1 VKVVEFS
8 KLPHTVLAEKEDFGI
23 NAYILAPPTERLW
36 ADSHEKAP
44 KVRHGV
50 DTYDARIIQPPSAL
64 YAGIHEDDNWQA
76 MSRRSLARFHA
87 LTLLAEDPQRRF
99 DARPVSTLAHQ
110 MSLVRHI
117 LDNRELK
124 RVLIADEV
132 GLGKTIEA
140 GLILKEFIE
149 AQAGLRILYLAP
161 ARLVSNVA
169 SEFQKM
175 EIGFRMWKSGDSDAN
190 LEMDNRIIASI
201 HRAVHPNH
209 YDKFT
214 KCKPWDILVV
224 DECHHLSDWAP
235 GGGNPVE
242 KFRLV
247 RDIVTASDWNG
258 YLLMLSGTPHQAH
271 QDRFENLLGLLKRK
285 EEPKTKISG
294 RVIYR
299 TKEDVRDWDGNPL
312 FPKRQVNPPLIVD
325 LSENHREW
333 LDAIFQYFAPNAGPC
348 ANQKDRAL
356 NWRCAQAL
364 QWASSSPN
372 AGLGYLVRQAI
383 RAGWKL
389 SKTPMKEAVAALR
402 PYRNGPLNEPVERL
416 YDRIQR
422 EINQQTNASDLDD
435 LEDIEGQAGDSDSE
449 LGELMST
456 GVDLV
461 NSPRQPKWEKLW
473 NEVIK
478 PAGDEKIVLFAQ
490 PIETVMVLAQ
500 WLKKKTGQQPALIIG
515 GQTDAERA
523 DQVTSFRSHQGPQ
536 FLVSSKAGGE
546 GINLQIARRLVHI
559 DVPWNP
565 MDMEQR
571 IGRVHRF
578 GSKETIIVDTL
589 VVSDT
594 REERMWKVAR
604 SKLRSVAQTMVE
616 PEKFEALFSRVMS
629 LVAPEEIQEIFV
641 GDPTGNV
648 SEEDSEKLSTLVVAG
663 FERWQQ
669 FDKRF
674 SKTQREIKQMNAGL
688 TEWQDVGWFLKE
700 YGGAEDESGISI
712 TRFRFDQNNLIV
724 SSNEPADILRF
735 RDGSLGY
742 LGNLEGAPLDGPRA
756 QKVSGIGLNESRV
769 LEVIRQHVLVD
780 LPTGAANLRWGVNS
794 LNMINLLGK
803 DACVLAFFLQK
814 IQFDTFGGSKCLSNE
829 LVIYGGAFGS
839 EQISVIEGKDKRSLI
854 SALQKVTVRS
864 RPLTGLDSDWITRK
878 EKELGEAL
886 FKPSPEQLKQKIRIA
901 VWPIL
906 SAHITI

>member
-1 VKVVEFS
+1 VKLVEYNCLINS
-8 KLPHTVLAEKEDFGI
+8 VLDEREDFGI
-23 NAYILAPPTERLW
+23 NAYILAPPPDRLW
-36 ADSHEKAP
+36 ADFPERSQ
-44 KVRHGV
+44 KVHHGV
-50 DTYDARIIQPPSAL
+50 DTYLTRTIANPAEL
-64 YAGIHEDDNWQA
+64 FEGISENDNWQA

-99 DARPVSTLAHQ
+99 DARSVSTLAHQ
-110 MSLVRHI
+110 MSMVRHI
-117 LDNRELK
+117 LDHREMR

-140 GLILKEFIE
+140 GLILKELME

-169 SEFQKM
+169 TEFQKM
-175 EIGFRMWKSGDSDAN
+175 ELGFRVWKSGDSDAN
-190 LEMDNRIIASI
+190 LEIDHRIIASI
-201 HRAVHPNH
+201 HRAVHEIH

-214 KCKPWDILVV
+214 KCKPWDVLVV

-247 RDIVTASDWNG
+247 RDIVTIPDWNG

-271 QDRFENLLGLLKRK
+271 QDRFENLLGLLKTK
-285 EEPKTKISG
+285 AEPKTKISG

-333 LDAIFQYFAPNAGPC
+333 LDAIFQYFAPNAGFL
-348 ANQKDRAL
+348 ASQKDRAL

-383 RAGWKL
+383 RGGWKL
-389 SKTPMKEAVAALR
+389 SRAPMRDGIAALR
-402 PYRNGPLNEPVERL
+402 PYRNGPSDEYVESL
-416 YDRIQR
+416 YERILK
-422 EINQQTNASDLDD
+422 EINRQNTESDFDD
-435 LEDIEGQAGDSDSE
+435 LEDIEGKSSNPDAE
-449 LGELMST
+449 LGDLISR
-456 GVDLV
+456 GVELV
-461 NSPRQPKWEKLW
+461 NSPQQPKWEKLW
-473 NEVIK
+473 SEVIK
-478 PAGDEKIVLFAQ
+478 PAGGEKIVLFAQ
-490 PIETVMVLAQ
+490 PIETVMALAQ
-500 WLKKKTGQQPALIIG
+500 WLKKKTGRQPALIIG
-515 GQTDAERA
+515 GQTDAERGV
-523 DQVTSFRSHQGPQ
+523 QVSSFRSHQGPQ

-578 GSKETIIVDTL
+578 GSKETIIIDTL
-589 VVSDT
+589 VVSGT
-594 REERMWKVAR
+594 REERMWNVAR
-604 SKLRSVAQTMVE
+604 SKLRNVAQAMVE

-641 GDPTGNV
+641 GDPSGNV
-648 SEEDSEKLSTLVVAG
+648 SEEDAEKLSTLVVAG

-674 SKTQREIKQMNAGL
+674 SETQREIKQMNSGL
-688 TEWQDVGWFLKE
+688 AEWQDVGWFLKE

-712 TRFRFDQNNLIV
+712 TRFRFDQNNVVV
-724 SSNEPADILRF
+724 SSNEPAGVLRF

-742 LGNLEGAPLDGPRA
+742 LGNLEGAPLDGPEA
-756 QKVSGIGLNESRV
+756 QKVTGIGLNETRV
-769 LEVIRQHVLVD
+769 LEVIRQHALPVM
-780 LPTGAANLRWGVNS
+780 PTGAANLRWGADS
-794 LNMINLLGK
+794 HTMIDLLGK
-803 DACVLAFFLQK
+803 DAAVLAFVVQE
-814 IQFDTFGGSKCLSNE
+814 IQFDIFGGSKCISNE
-829 LVIYGGAFGS
+829 LLVYGGAFGS
-839 EQISVIEGKDKRSLI
+839 DQIYAINGKDKKLLI
-854 SALQKVTVRS
+854 SALQKVAVKS
-864 RPLTGLDSDWITRK
+864 RPTSSLDFDWITAR
-878 EKELGEAL
+878 EKALAELL
-886 FKPSPEQLKQKIRIA
+886 FKPTLEKLKQKIRIA

-906 SAHITI
+906 AAHITI

>member
-1 VKVVEFS
+1 MKVVSFNGI
-8 KLPHTVLAEKEDFGI
+8 PHPVLVEREDFGI
-23 NAYILAPPTERLW
+23 NAYVLAPPPERLW
-36 ADSHEKAP
+36 SDFPERAL
-44 KVRHGV
+44 KVLQGV
-50 DTYDARIIQPPSAL
+50 DTYDARTIASPAVMFS
-64 YAGIHEDDNWQA
+64 GILKQDNWQA
-76 MSRRSLARFHA
+76 MSRRSLARFHS

-117 LDNRELK
+117 LDNREMR

-140 GLILKEFIE
+140 GLILKELME
-149 AQAGLRILYLAP
+149 AKAGLRILYLAP

-169 SEFQKM
+169 TEFQKM
-175 EIGFRMWKSGDSDAN
+175 ELGFRVWKSGDSDAN
-190 LEMDNRIIASI
+190 LEIDNRIIASI
-201 HRAVHPNH
+201 HRAVHENH
-209 YDKFT
+209 YKKFT
-214 KCKPWDILVV
+214 NCKPWDVVVV

-247 RDIVTASDWNG
+247 RDIVTAPTWNG
-258 YLLMLSGTPHQAH
+258 HLLMLSGTPHQAH
-271 QDRFENLLGLLKRK
+271 QDRFENLLGLLKNR

-325 LSENHREW
+325 LSEKHREW
-333 LDAIFQYFAPNAGPC
+333 LDSIFQYFAPNAGFFVT
-348 ANQKDRAL
+348 QKDRAL

-383 RAGWKL
+383 RGGWKL
-389 SKTPMKEAVAALR
+389 SKSPMREAIAALR
-402 PYRNGPLNEPVERL
+402 PYRNGLADEPVERL
-416 YDRIQR
+416 YERILR
-422 EINQQTNASDLDD
+422 EINQQNTESDLDD
-435 LEDIEGQAGDSDSE
+435 LEDIEGKSGNPDSE
-449 LGELMST
+449 LGELITT
-456 GVDLV
+456 GVELV

-478 PAGDEKIVLFAQ
+478 PAGGEKIVLFAQ
-490 PIETVMVLAQ
+490 PIETVMALAQ
-500 WLKKKTGQQPALIIG
+500 WLKNKTGRQPALIIG
-515 GQTDAERA
+515 GQNDAERA
-523 DQVTSFRSHQGPQ
+523 AQVSSFRSQQGPQ

-589 VVSDT
+589 VVSGT
-594 REERMWKVAR
+594 REERMWAVAR

-629 LVAPEEIQEIFV
+629 LVAPEEIQDIFV
-641 GDPTGNV
+641 GDPSGNV
-648 SEEDSEKLSTLVVAG
+648 SEEDSEKLSSLVVAG
-663 FERWQQ
+663 FERWRQ

-674 SKTQREIKQMNAGL
+674 SETQREIKQMNPGL
-688 TEWQDVGWFLKE
+688 AEWQDVGWFLKE
-700 YGGAEDESGISI
+700 YGGAEEESGISI
-712 TRFRFDQNNLIV
+712 TRFRFDQNNVVV
-724 SSNEPADILRF
+724 SSNEPAGVLRF

-742 LGNLEGAPLDGPRA
+742 LGNLEGAPLDGPEA
-756 QKVSGIGLNESRV
+756 QKVTGIGLNEARV
-769 LEVIRQHVLVD
+769 LEVIRQHALPD
-780 LPTGAANLRWGVNS
+780 MPTGAANLRWGADSSLMVNF
-794 LNMINLLGK
+794 LGK
-803 DACVLAFFLQK
+803 DAAVFAFVVQQF
-814 IQFDTFGGSKCLSNE
+814 QFDKYGVPKCISNE
-829 LVIYGGAFGS
+829 LVIHGGAFGS
-839 EQISVIEGKDKRSLI
+839 DQISAINGKDKKLLI
-854 SALQKVTVRS
+854 SALQKVGVRA
-864 RPLTGLDSDWITRK
+864 RPTSGLDFLWIIAK
-878 EKELGEAL
+878 EKELAEIL
-886 FKPSPEQLKQKIRIA
+886 FKPTPEQLEQKIRIA
-901 VWPIL
+901 IWPIL
-906 SAHITI
+906 AAHISS

>member
-1 VKVVEFS
+1 MKLVEYNGLLNVVLDER
-8 KLPHTVLAEKEDFGI
+8 EDFGI
-23 NAYILAPPTERLW
+23 NAYILAPPPDRLW
-36 ADSHEKAP
+36 ADFPERSQ

-50 DTYDARIIQPPSAL
+50 DTYLTRTIAKPAEL
-64 YAGIHEDDNWQA
+64 FHGISEIDNWQA

-87 LTLLAEDPQRRF
+87 LTLLAEDAQRRF

-117 LDNRELK
+117 LDHREMQ

-140 GLILKEFIE
+140 GLILKELME
-149 AQAGLRILYLAP
+149 VQAGLRILYLAP

-169 SEFQKM
+169 TEFQKM
-175 EIGFRMWKSGDSDAN
+175 ELGFRVWKSGDSDAN
-190 LEMDNRIIASI
+190 LEMDTRIIASI
-201 HRAVHPNH
+201 HRAVHEIH

-214 KCKPWDILVV
+214 KCKPWDVLVV

-247 RDIVTASDWNG
+247 RDIVTVPGWDG
-258 YLLMLSGTPHQAH
+258 HLLMLSGTPHQAH
-271 QDRFENLLGLLKRK
+271 QDRFENLLGLLKTR
-285 EEPKTKISG
+285 EEPKTKLSG

-333 LDAIFQYFAPNAGPC
+333 LDAIFQYFAPNAGYF
-348 ANQKDRAL
+348 ASQKDRAL

-383 RAGWKL
+383 RGGWKL
-389 SKTPMKEAVAALR
+389 SKSPMREAFTALR
-402 PYRNGPLNEPVERL
+402 PYRNGPADEPVERL
-416 YDRIQR
+416 YERILR
-422 EINQQTNASDLDD
+422 EINQQAKESDFDD
-435 LEDIEGQAGDSDSE
+435 LEDIEGQAGNSDSE
-449 LGELMST
+449 LGELIST

-473 NEVIK
+473 AEVIM
-478 PAGDEKIVLFAQ
+478 PAGAEKVVLFAQ
-490 PIETVMVLAQ
+490 PIETVMALAQ
-500 WLKKKTGQQPALIIG
+500 WLKKKTGRQPALIIG
-515 GQTDAERA
+515 GQTDAERGV
-523 DQVTSFRSHQGPQ
+523 QVSNFRSHQGPQ

-589 VVSDT
+589 VVSGT
-594 REERMWKVAR
+594 REERMWNVAR
-604 SKLRSVAQTMVE
+604 SKLRSVAQIMVE

-641 GDPTGNV
+641 GDPSGNV

-674 SKTQREIKQMNAGL
+674 SETQREIKQMNPGL
-688 TEWQDVGWFLKE
+688 AEWQDVGWFLKE
-700 YGGAEDESGISI
+700 YGGTEDESGISI
-712 TRFRFDQNNLIV
+712 TRFRFDQNNVVL
-724 SSNEPADILRF
+724 SSNEPAGVLRF
-735 RDGSLGY
+735 RNGSLGY
-742 LGNLEGAPLDGPRA
+742 LGNLEGAPLDGPEA
-756 QKVSGIGLNESRV
+756 QKVTGIGLNETRV
-769 LEVIRQHVLVD
+769 LEVIRQHALPD
-780 LPTGAANLRWGVNS
+780 MPTGAANLRWGADSDNIVE
-794 LNMINLLGK
+794 LLGK
-803 DACVLAFFLQK
+803 SAVVLAFVVQQ
-814 IQFDTFGGSKCLSNE
+814 IQFDAFGGSKCTLNE
-829 LVIYGGAFGS
+829 LVIYGGKFGS
-839 EQISVIEGKDKRSLI
+839 EQISVINGKDKKLLI
-854 SALQKVTVRS
+854 SALQKVGIRA
-864 RPLTGLDSDWITRK
+864 RPTNGLDFNWITAK
-878 EKELGEAL
+878 ERELGTLL
-886 FKPSPEQLKQKIRIA
+886 FKPTPEQLKQKIRIA

-906 SAHITI
+906 AAHITE

>member
-1 VKVVEFS
+1 MKVVEFY
-8 KLPHTVLAEKEDFGI
+8 KFPHSVLTEKEDFGI
-23 NAYILAPPTERLW
+23 NAYTLAPPPERLW
-36 ADSHEKAP
+36 ADSPEKVP
-44 KVRHGV
+44 RVRHGV
-50 DTYDARIIQPPSAL
+50 DTYEARIILTPSAL
-64 YAGIHEDDNWQA
+64 YVGIHENDNWQA

-117 LDNRELK
+117 LDNREIR

-140 GLILKEFIE
+140 GLILKELME

-169 SEFQKM
+169 TEFQKM
-175 EIGFRMWKSGDSDAN
+175 ELGFRVWKSGDSDAN
-190 LEMDNRIIASI
+190 LEIDNRIIASI
-201 HRAVHPNH
+201 HRAVHENH

-214 KCKPWDILVV
+214 KCRPWDVVVV

-247 RDIVTASDWNG
+247 RDIVTAPTWNG
-258 YLLMLSGTPHQAH
+258 HLLMLSGTPHQAH
-271 QDRFENLLGLLKRK
+271 QDRFENLLGLLKNR

-325 LSENHREW
+325 LSEKHREW
-333 LDAIFQYFAPNAGPC
+333 LDSIFQYFAPNAGFFVT
-348 ANQKDRAL
+348 QKDRAL

-372 AGLGYLVRQAI
+372 AGLGYLIRQAI
-383 RAGWKL
+383 RGGWKL
-389 SKTPMKEAVAALR
+389 SKSPMREAIAALR
-402 PYRNGPLNEPVERL
+402 PYRNGPADEPVERL
-416 YDRIQR
+416 YERVVR
-422 EINQQTNASDLDD
+422 EINQQNTESDLDD
-435 LEDIEGQAGDSDSE
+435 LEDIEGGSGNPDSE
-449 LGELMST
+449 LGMLIST
-456 GVDLV
+456 GVELV

-478 PAGDEKIVLFAQ
+478 PAGGEKIVLFAQ
-490 PIETVMVLAQ
+490 PIETVMALAQ
-500 WLKKKTGQQPALIIG
+500 WLKNKTGRQPALIIG
-515 GQTDAERA
+515 GQNDAERA
-523 DQVTSFRSHQGPQ
+523 AQVSSFRNQQGPQ

-589 VVSDT
+589 VVSGT
-594 REERMWKVAR
+594 REERMWAVAR

-641 GDPTGNV
+641 GDPSGNV
-648 SEEDSEKLSTLVVAG
+648 SEEDSERLSSLVVAG
-663 FERWQQ
+663 FERWRQ

-674 SKTQREIKQMNAGL
+674 SETQREIKQMNPGL
-688 TEWQDVGWFLKE
+688 AEWQDVGWFLKE
-700 YGGAEDESGISI
+700 YGGAEEESGISI
-712 TRFRFDQNNLIV
+712 TRFRFDQNNVVV
-724 SSNEPADILRF
+724 SSNEPAGVLRF

-742 LGNLEGAPLDGPRA
+742 LGNLEGAPLDGPES
-756 QKVSGIGLNESRV
+756 QKVSGIGLNETRV
-769 LEVIRQHVLVD
+769 LEVIRQHALPD
-780 LPTGAANLRWGVNS
+780 MPTGAANLRWGADSRIMVD
-794 LNMINLLGK
+794 LLGK
-803 DACVLAFFLQK
+803 DAAVLAFVIQQ
-814 IQFDTFGGSKCLSNE
+814 IQFDTFGGSKCISNE
-829 LVIYGGAFGS
+829 LLVYGGAFGS
-839 EQISVIEGKDKRSLI
+839 DQISAITGKDKKLLI
-854 SALQKVTVRS
+854 SALQKVGVRA
-864 RPLTGLDSDWITRK
+864 RPSIGVDFHWITAK
-878 EKELGEAL
+878 EKELAEIL
-886 FKPSPEQLKQKIRIA
+886 FKPTLEQIQQKIRIA

-906 SAHITI
+906 AAHITV

>member
-1 VKVVEFS
+1 MKLVEYNCLINVVLDER
-8 KLPHTVLAEKEDFGI
+8 EDFGI
-23 NAYILAPPTERLW
+23 NAYILSPPSDRLW
-36 ADSHEKAP
+36 ADFPERSQ

-50 DTYDARIIQPPSAL
+50 DTYLTQTIANPAELFQ
-64 YAGIHEDDNWQA
+64 GISENDNWQA

-99 DARPVSTLAHQ
+99 DVRSVSTLAHQ
-110 MSLVRHI
+110 MSMVRHI
-117 LDNRELK
+117 LDHREMR

-140 GLILKEFIE
+140 GLILKELME

-169 SEFQKM
+169 TEFQKM
-175 EIGFRMWKSGDSDAN
+175 ELGFRVWKSGDSDAN
-190 LEMDNRIIASI
+190 LEIDHRIIASI
-201 HRAVHPNH
+201 HRAVHEIH

-214 KCKPWDILVV
+214 RCKPWDVVVV

-271 QDRFENLLGLLKRK
+271 QDRFENLLGLLKTK
-285 EEPKTKISG
+285 AEPKTSISG

-333 LDAIFQYFAPNAGPC
+333 LDAIFQYFAPNAGFL
-348 ANQKDRAL
+348 ASQKDRAL

-383 RAGWKL
+383 RGGWKL
-389 SKTPMKEAVAALR
+389 SRAPMRDAIAALR
-402 PYRNGPLNEPVERL
+402 PYRNGPSDEPVESL
-416 YDRIQR
+416 YERILK
-422 EINQQTNASDLDD
+422 EINRQNTESDFDD
-435 LEDIEGQAGDSDSE
+435 LEDIEGKSSNPDVE
-449 LGELMST
+449 LGDLIST
-456 GVDLV
+456 GVELV

-473 NEVIK
+473 SEVIK
-478 PAGDEKIVLFAQ
+478 PAGGEKIVLFAQ
-490 PIETVMVLAQ
+490 PIETVMALAQ
-500 WLKKKTGQQPALIIG
+500 WLKKKTGRQPALIIG
-515 GQTDAERA
+515 GQTDAERGV
-523 DQVTSFRSHQGPQ
+523 QVSSFRSHQGPQ

-578 GSKETIIVDTL
+578 GSKETIIIDTL
-589 VVSDT
+589 VVSGT
-594 REERMWKVAR
+594 REERMWNVAR
-604 SKLRSVAQTMVE
+604 SKLRNVAQAMVE

-641 GDPTGNV
+641 GDPSGNV
-648 SEEDSEKLSTLVVAG
+648 SEEDAEKLSTLVVAG

-674 SKTQREIKQMNAGL
+674 SETQREIKQMNSGL
-688 TEWQDVGWFLKE
+688 AEWQDVGWFLKE

-712 TRFRFDQNNLIV
+712 TRFRFDQNNVVV
-724 SSNEPADILRF
+724 SSNEPAGVLRF

-742 LGNLEGAPLDGPRA
+742 LGNLEGAPLDGPEA
-756 QKVSGIGLNESRV
+756 QKVTGIGLNETRV
-769 LEVIRQHVLVD
+769 LEVIRQHALPD
-780 LPTGAANLRWGVNS
+780 MPTGAANLRWGADS
-794 LNMINLLGK
+794 HTMIDLLGK
-803 DACVLAFFLQK
+803 DAAVLAFVVQE
-814 IQFDTFGGSKCLSNE
+814 IQFDIFGGSKCISNE
-829 LVIYGGAFGS
+829 LLVYGGDFGS
-839 EQISVIEGKDKRSLI
+839 AQIYAINGKDKKLLI
-854 SALQKVTVRS
+854 SALQKVAVKS
-864 RPLTGLDSDWITRK
+864 RPTSGLDFDWITAQ
-878 EKELGEAL
+878 EKALGEIL
-886 FKPSPEQLKQKIRIA
+886 FKPTPEQLKQKIRIA

-906 SAHITI
+906 AAHITI

>member
-1 VKVVEFS
+1 MSIVEFNR
-8 KLPHTVLAEKEDFGI
+8 LPYVVVDEANSWGLNLYKIAS
-23 NAYILAPPTERLW
+23 PPPRLW
-36 ADSHEKAP
+36 ADDSTTPPAIRSEIDPYETKAILSP
-44 KVRHGV
+44 AELFV
-50 DTYDARIIQPPSAL
+50 
-64 YAGIHEDDNWQA
+64 GISENDNWQA

-117 LDNRELK
+117 LDNREMR

-140 GLILKEFIE
+140 GLILKELME

-169 SEFQKM
+169 IEFQKM
-175 EIGFRMWKSGDSDAN
+175 QLGFRVWKSGDSDAN
-190 LEMDNRIIASI
+190 LEIDNRIIASI
-201 HRAVHPNH
+201 HRAVHEIH

-214 KCKPWDILVV
+214 KCKPWDVLVV

-235 GGGNPVE
+235 GGGNPKE
-242 KFRLV
+242 KMKLV
-247 RDIVTASDWNG
+247 RDVIASDWNG
-258 YLLMLSGTPHQAH
+258 HLLMLSGTPHQAN
-271 QDRFENLLGLLKRK
+271 QDRFENLLGLLKAK

-325 LSENHREW
+325 LSEDHRDW
-333 LDAIFQYFAPNAGPC
+333 LDAIFQYFAPNAGSL
-348 ANQKDRAL
+348 ASQKDRAL

-383 RAGWKL
+383 RGGWKMGR
-389 SKTPMKEAVAALR
+389 SPMKEAVAALR
-402 PYRNGPLNEPVERL
+402 PYRNGPADEPVERL
-416 YDRIQR
+416 YERILK
-422 EINQQTNASDLDD
+422 EINQQNTDSDFDD
-435 LEDIEGQAGDSDSE
+435 LEDIEGKSSNPDSE
-449 LGELMST
+449 LGELIT
-456 GVDLV
+456 KGVELV

-473 NEVIK
+473 NGVIK
-478 PAGDEKIVLFAQ
+478 PAGEEKIVLFAQ
-490 PIETVMVLAQ
+490 PIETVMALTQ
-500 WLKKKTGQQPALIIG
+500 WLKNKTGRQPSLIIG
-515 GQTDAERA
+515 GQNDAERA
-523 DQVTSFRSHQGPQ
+523 AQVSNFRSQQGPQ

-589 VVSDT
+589 VVSGT
-594 REERMWKVAR
+594 REERMWNVAR

-629 LVAPEEIQEIFV
+629 LVAPEEIQDVFV
-641 GDPTGNV
+641 GDPSGNV
-648 SEEDSEKLSTLVVAG
+648 SEEDAEKLSTLVVAG
-663 FERWQQ
+663 FERWRQ

-674 SKTQREIKQMNAGL
+674 SETQREIKQMNPGL
-688 TEWQDVGWFLKE
+688 AEWQDVGWFLKE
-700 YGGAEDESGISI
+700 YGGAEDEAGISI
-712 TRFRFDQNNLIV
+712 TRFRFDQNSEIV
-724 SSNEPADILRF
+724 SSHEPARVLRF

-742 LGNLEGAPLDGPRA
+742 LGNLEGAPLNGPEA
-756 QKVSGIGLNESRV
+756 QKVTGIGLNETRV
-769 LEVIRQHVLVD
+769 LEVIRQHALPD
-780 LPTGAANLRWGVNS
+780 IPTGAANLRWGADSRSMVE
-794 LNMINLLGK
+794 LLGK
-803 DACVLAFFLQK
+803 EAAVLAFVVQE
-814 IQFDTFGGSKCLSNE
+814 IQFDTFGGSKCISNE
-829 LVIYGGAFGS
+829 LIVYGGAFGS
-839 EQISVIEGKDKRSLI
+839 DQIYAINGKDKKLLI
-854 SALQKVTVRS
+854 SALQKVGVKS
-864 RPLTGLDSDWITRK
+864 RPTSGLDFDWITAQ
-878 EKELGEAL
+878 EKALGEIL
-886 FKPSPEQLKQKIRIA
+886 FKPTPEQLKQKIRIA

-906 SAHITI
+906 AAHITN